1 MVPSGRGSMLPD
13 PSTIVAHA
21 DEFPAGAVVP
31 PIFQTSL
38 FTFGSYQELE
48 DAMAGRVP
56 RPIYSRG
63 DNPTV
68 ATFEAKLAA
77 LEGAE
82 AARAFAS
89 GMAAI
94 SAAVLSNL
102 SAGERMLCVRHCY
115 PDAFRLFA
123 TVLPRFAIQV
133 DFVDGRD
140 APAVARALPGAKVL
154 YLESPTSMVFET
166 QDLPRLAAAASAH
179 GALTI
184 ADNSWASPIF
194 QRPLAHGVDLVVHS
208 ASKYLGGHSDV
219 VAGVVCGRRELIER
233 IDAGVFPLLG
243 GKLSPFDG
251 WLLVRGLRTLPL
263 RMRRH
268 HESGLI
274 IAHRLAAHPAVRRV
288 HHPLLGEPGP
298 GAATLSGASGLF
310 SFELDRDK
318 AGIARFCDALR
329 LFKLGV
335 SWGGHE
341 SLAFPAAAG
350 LEQKGA
356 ANPLAFF
363 GVSPATIRLH
373 IGLED
378 PEDLWRDRR
387 WSRPAYW
394 RWPGRPR
401 PRRPCS
407 WSR

>member
-1 MVPSGRGSMLPD
+1 MTD
-13 PSTIVAHA
+13 PSTIVAH
-21 DEFPAGAVVP
+21 DEAFPGNPVVP
-31 PIFQTSL
+31 PIVQTSL
-38 FTFGSYQELE
+38 FTFASYQELE
-48 DAMAGRVP
+48 DTMAGRVR

-68 ATFEAKLAA
+68 AAFEEKLAA

-82 AARAFAS
+82 AARGFAS
-89 GMAAI
+89 GMVAI

-102 SAGERMLCVRHCY
+102 AAGDRMVCVRHCY
-115 PDAFRLFA
+115 PDAYRLFV
-123 TVLPRFAIQV
+123 TLLPRFDIRV

-140 APAVARALPGAKVL
+140 VGAIEQALPGAKVL
-154 YLESPTSMVFET
+154 YLENPTSMVFET
-166 QDLPRLAAAASAH
+166 HDLARLAAAARRE
-179 GALTI
+179 GAVSI

-194 QRPLAHGVDLVVHS
+194 QQPLAHGVDLVVHS

-219 VAGVVCGRRELIER
+219 VAGLVCGRRELISR
-233 IDAGVFPLLG
+233 IEAGIFPLLD

-268 HESGLI
+268 HDSGLA
-274 IAHRLAAHPAVRRV
+274 IASRLAEHPQVRRV
-288 HHPLLGEPGP
+288 HHPLLGEPGS

-310 SFELDRDK
+310 SVELDRDQ

-350 LEQKGA
+350 LVQKGD

-363 GVSPATIRLH
+363 GVSPATVRLH

-378 PEDLWRDRR
+378 PEDLWSDLRQALD
-387 WSRPAYW
+387 A
-394 RWPGRPR
+394 
-401 PRRPCS
+401 
-407 WSR
+407 

>member
-1 MVPSGRGSMLPD
+1 MTN
-13 PSTIVAHA
+13 PSTIVAH
-21 DEFPAGAVVP
+21 DEAFPGNPVVP
-31 PIFQTSL
+31 PIIQTSL
-38 FTFGSYQELE
+38 FTFASYRELE
-48 DAMAGRVP
+48 DAMAGRVR

-68 ATFEAKLAA
+68 AAFEAKLAA

-82 AARAFAS
+82 AARGFAS

-102 SAGERMLCVRHCY
+102 AAGDRMVCVRHCY
-115 PDAFRLFA
+115 PDAYRLFV
-123 TVLPRFAIQV
+123 TLLPRFDIQV

-140 APAVARALPGAKVL
+140 AGAVEQALPGARVL

-166 QDLPRLAAAASAH
+166 HDLTRLAAAAKRE
-179 GALTI
+179 GAVSI

-194 QRPLAHGVDLVVHS
+194 QQPLAHGVDLVVHS

-233 IDAGVFPLLG
+233 IEAGVFPLLG

-268 HESGLI
+268 HDSGLA
-274 IAHRLAAHPAVRRV
+274 IARRLAAHPQVRGV
-288 HHPLLGEPGP
+288 HHPLLAESGP

-310 SFELDRDK
+310 SFEIDRDQ
-318 AGIARFCDALR
+318 AGIARFCDTLR

-350 LEQKGA
+350 LVQKGD

-363 GVSPATIRLH
+363 GVSSAMVRLH

-378 PEDLWRDRR
+378 PEDLWSDLRQ
-387 WSRPAYW
+387 ALEA
-394 RWPGRPR
+394 
-401 PRRPCS
+401 
-407 WSR
+407 